1 MDDQAAIQLRE
12 QVFKPELKTRNATH
26 HLRIYLKIFFIWL
39 FNDVSMA
46 LFSLE
51 LVGNGFPRQGS
62 IPRNQATIVISEVYV
77 ITVWSNLN
85 GALVWSD
92 LKCLTI
98 PHFCKKTYVRI
109 SLVKYTGPYLFIQ
122 IKKKTLFGK
131 STSLSAEL
139 IHTLDSGEPHWNFV
153 HFKLHSNYFQVVNLK
168 RRASERARS
177 RTFWS
182 AKYGWIFRNC
192 CVIQPNIKG
201 HLFTG

>member
-1 MDDQAAIQLRE
+1 MVSLLFCYFFVSSIKKPSEFYFEDSQAEMDDQAAIQLRE

-98 PHFCKKTYVRI
+98 PHFCKKNIRTYFPCKI
-109 SLVKYTGPYLFIQ
+109 YWTIFIHPNF
-122 IKKKTLFGK
+122 KKKLCLERVPVCQQNWFTH
-131 STSLSAEL
+131 STPGNHIEISC
-139 IHTLDSGEPHWNFV
+139 I
-153 HFKLHSNYFQVVNLK
+153 SNY
-168 RRASERARS
+168 
-177 RTFWS
+177 
-182 AKYGWIFRNC
+182 
-192 CVIQPNIKG
+192 IQTISK
-201 HLFTG
+201 